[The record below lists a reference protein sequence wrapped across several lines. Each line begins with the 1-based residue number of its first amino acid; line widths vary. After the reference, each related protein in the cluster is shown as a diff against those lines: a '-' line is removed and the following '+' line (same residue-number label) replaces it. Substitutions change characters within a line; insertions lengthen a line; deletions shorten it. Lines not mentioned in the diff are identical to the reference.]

1 MRRTILTT
9 LVAVCLAGGVTQPM
23 QAEGSRTI
31 SRSAARSAA
40 IGIALRPAEQ
50 IAGGQYPQETLE
62 DLRGEL
68 LNLADSVQEFAAL
81 SPTGLID
88 TTSLQQARGQI
99 LQMSSQELNALRK
112 AIDPSKL
119 HGRLLEA
126 RSAVAAYSKAN
137 SDPSASAGPM
147 RTKTDP
153 FPVVAGACTSSN
165 GSDVTRIPVG
175 VLIAADVIYFVA
187 ETVYELAQDACNEV
201 LVIGGEG
208 GNTRLL
214 CIISDT
220 IWVVAHGV
228 WEGLHFCD
236 EYLTGNVVD
245 ANYSRL
251 DHIHNDLAAVQTTA
265 NTIDTHLTNVNTQIT
280 NEFTAL
286 DTHVTN
292 VDNHIASEFTALDT
306 HIANEFT
313 ALDTHMVSLFAALS
327 TQLTNATALL
337 GADLKQVM
345 KLELTPEGLRQ
356 IVPAILTC
364 SGTDCP
370 DVLNAC
376 NGTGGACSWNRVG
389 VLP

>member
-1 MRRTILTT
+1 
-9 LVAVCLAGGVTQPM
+9 
-23 QAEGSRTI
+23 
-31 SRSAARSAA
+31 
-40 IGIALRPAEQ
+40 
-50 IAGGQYPQETLE
+50 QEL
-62 DLRGEL
+62 
-68 LNLADSVQEFAAL
+68 
-81 SPTGLID
+81 TGLRRGIGR
-88 TTSLQQARGQI
+88 SKWRARV
-99 LQMSSQELNALRK
+99 LE
-112 AIDPSKL
+112 
-119 HGRLLEA
+119 GRP
-126 RSAVAAYSKAN
+126 AVAACSKAK

-147 RTKTDP
+147 STKTDP
-153 FPVVAGACTSSN
+153 FPSVAGACTSSN
-165 GSDVTRIPVG
+165 GTDVTRIPVG

-201 LVIGGEG
+201 LVVAGEG

-214 CIISDT
+214 CLISDG
-220 IWVVAHGV
+220 IWVVAHAV

-265 NTIDTHLTNVNTQIT
+265 NTINTAVTNVDTHLTNVDTHLTNINNQIT

-327 TQLTNATALL
+327 TQLTNATA
-337 GADLKQVM
+337 
-345 KLELTPEGLRQ
+345 
-356 IVPAILTC
+356 
-364 SGTDCP
+364 
-370 DVLNAC
+370 
-376 NGTGGACSWNRVG
+376 
-389 VLP
+389 